1 MGVAGTKDG
10 SAVGMRFLRRSFSDE
25 GRPFRAGARTRAG
38 GGVAASAWTGRAAA
52 VFAAWA
58 TPRGPAI
65 FTCEGTCAVAAGTG
79 VPGASGAAV
88 TAMTEGS
95 GCGVSAGSG
104 LGVRLGSGFGV
115 NRGMGL
121 GERNATRADT
131 VTGAAVGTCTGSG
144 AGETSIGAAVGG
156 GVGFGGA
163 VGANFASSWCT
174 YGRAGAECLR
184 GCDAARTGARA
195 GTGCEVTVMTT
206 APERDS
212 GACDDD
218 VARENRNAATSACT
232 SAEATKLAAVRS
244 GRRLSSGSRF
254 KRRSLRGLS
263 RTSLEPMEKIQK
275 RTKIVATLG
284 PASRDPEIIR
294 SLILSGANVFRLNFS
309 HGAPSEHGETIDSI
323 RKIAQDLDQHIAI
336 LQDLPGPK
344 VRTGKLADG
353 APSVLLERGAQF
365 TLTTEDVPGTPDC
378 VSVSYRDLPAD
389 VAVGTRLY
397 LQDGAI
403 TLRILDKSAT
413 EIETTV
419 EVGGDLR
426 PQQGINYPDGTLNI
440 SAVSDR
446 DLDFLAFGLEKD
458 VDYVA
463 VSFVRSAEDIHR
475 VKQFMRERGKS
486 PHVLAKIEKHEALED
501 IENIVAAADGIMVAR
516 GDLGIEIP
524 LEQVPMV
531 QKDLIARCNRAS
543 KPVVTATQML
553 ESMTFN
559 SRPTR
564 AEATDVANAILD
576 GTDAVMLSGETA
588 RGQYPIEAVRVMAE
602 IAREV
607 EKQYPHEVLQLRR
620 MEGATRNIA
629 TSIAEAATRS
639 SAELNL
645 PYIVTGTTTGN
656 AAHHISAFRPKAQ
669 IIALTPM
676 PEVARRLALLWGIES
691 ILIERYSS
699 IDVLLHIMEQRM
711 LSEGLVESGDCV
723 AFTTGR
729 PVGGGGT
736 NLLKIHE
743 IA

>member
-1 MGVAGTKDG
+1 MTEGAGSGVRGVGVGGTFTATDT
-10 SAVGMRFLRRSFSDE
+10 AA
-25 GRPFRAGARTRAG
+25 AGAL
-38 GGVAASAWTGRAAA
+38 V
-52 VFAAWA
+52 
-58 TPRGPAI
+58 
-65 FTCEGTCAVAAGTG
+65 GTCCG
-79 VPGASGAAV
+79 SGAAV
-88 TAMTEGS
+88 TAMTACVGT
-95 GCGVSAGSG
+95 GFGA
-104 LGVRLGSGFGV
+104 GVRS
-115 NRGMGL
+115 
-121 GERNATRADT
+121 
-131 VTGAAVGTCTGSG
+131 
-144 AGETSIGAAVGG
+144 GG

-163 VGANFASSWCT
+163 VGANFESSCT
-174 YGRAGAECLR
+174 TRGCGTACRCGAGCAAFADRAGALE
-184 GCDAARTGARA
+184 DTGRA
-195 GTGCEVTVMTT
+195 LIVMMT
-206 APERDS
+206 APLTDS
-212 GACDDD
+212 DACCDED
-218 VARENRNAATSACT
+218 VAIENTSSASSACT
-232 SAEATKLAAVRS
+232 ISEATKLPAVRS
-244 GRRLSSGSRF
+244 GRCRSSGSRL
-254 KRRSLRGLS
+254 KRRTLRELS

-284 PASRDPEIIR
+284 PASRDPEMIR
-294 SLILSGANVFRLNFS
+294 SLVLSGANVFRLNFS
-309 HGAPSEHGETIDSI
+309 HGSPKEHSETIDAI
-323 RKIAQDLDQHIAI
+323 RKVAKDLDQHIAV

-344 VRTGKLADG
+344 VRTGKFADG
-353 APSVLLERGAQF
+353 QTSIVLERGKAFQ
-365 TLTTEDVPGTPDC
+365 LTTQDTAGTPER
-378 VSVSYRDLPAD
+378 VAVSYHDLPAD
-389 VAVGTRLY
+389 VAVGKRLY

-413 EIETTV
+413 EINTVV
-419 EVGGDLR
+419 EVGGELR
-426 PQQGINYPDGTLNI
+426 PQQGINYPDGTLNV

-446 DLDFLAFGLEKD
+446 DLELLAFGLEKD

-463 VSFVRSAEDIHR
+463 VSFVRSADDIHR
-475 VKQFMRERGKS
+475 VKQFMRERGKA
-486 PHVLAKIEKHEALED
+486 PHVLAKIEKHEALDD
-501 IENIVAAADGIMVAR
+501 IDNIVAAADGIMVAR
-516 GDLGIEIP
+516 GDLGIEVP
-524 LEQVPMV
+524 LEQVPMI

-564 AEATDVANAILD
+564 AETTDVANAILD

-588 RGQYPIEAVRVMAE
+588 RGQYPMEAVRVMAE

-620 MEGATRNIA
+620 LEGATRDIA

-639 SAELNL
+639 SAELRL

-691 ILIERYSS
+691 ILIERYAS

-711 LSEGLVESGDCV
+711 LAEGLADRGDCV
-723 AFTTGR
+723 AFTTGM

>member
-1 MGVAGTKDG
+1 MHEQRGQETDRVA
-10 SAVGMRFLRRSFSDE
+10 F
-25 GRPFRAGARTRAG
+25 
-38 GGVAASAWTGRAAA
+38 GGVPVKW
-52 VFAAWA
+52 
-58 TPRGPAI
+58 
-65 FTCEGTCAVAAGTG
+65 VA
-79 VPGASGAAV
+79 
-88 TAMTEGS
+88 
-95 GCGVSAGSG
+95 
-104 LGVRLGSGFGV
+104 LH
-115 NRGMGL
+115 
-121 GERNATRADT
+121 
-131 VTGAAVGTCTGSG
+131 
-144 AGETSIGAAVGG
+144 
-156 GVGFGGA
+156 
-163 VGANFASSWCT
+163 
-174 YGRAGAECLR
+174 
-184 GCDAARTGARA
+184 
-195 GTGCEVTVMTT
+195 
-206 APERDS
+206 
-212 GACDDD
+212 
-218 VARENRNAATSACT
+218 
-232 SAEATKLAAVRS
+232 
-244 GRRLSSGSRF
+244 
-254 KRRSLRGLS
+254 KRRSLRELS

-294 SLILSGANVFRLNFS
+294 ALVLSGANVFRLNFS
-309 HGAPSEHGETIDSI
+309 HGSPKEHGETIDAI
-323 RKIAQDLDQHIAI
+323 RKIAADLGQHIAV

-353 APSVLLERGAQF
+353 QASVFLERGKPFA
-365 TLTTEDVPGTPDC
+365 LTTEQTPGNSER

-413 EIETTV
+413 EISTTV

-426 PQQGINYPDGTLNI
+426 SQQGINYPDGTLNI

-446 DLDFLAFGLEKD
+446 DLEFLAFGLEKN

-475 VKQFMRERGKS
+475 VKEFTRERGKN
-486 PHVLAKIEKHEALED
+486 PHVLAKIEKHEALAD

-516 GDLGIEIP
+516 GDLGIEVP
-524 LEQVPMV
+524 LEQVPMI

-564 AEATDVANAILD
+564 AETTDVANAILD

-620 MEGATRNIA
+620 LEGATRNIA

-656 AAHHISAFRPKAQ
+656 AAHHISAFRPKAH
-669 IIALTPM
+669 IIALTPV

-711 LSEGLVESGDCV
+711 LAEGLVERGDCV
-723 AFTTGR
+723 AFTTGM